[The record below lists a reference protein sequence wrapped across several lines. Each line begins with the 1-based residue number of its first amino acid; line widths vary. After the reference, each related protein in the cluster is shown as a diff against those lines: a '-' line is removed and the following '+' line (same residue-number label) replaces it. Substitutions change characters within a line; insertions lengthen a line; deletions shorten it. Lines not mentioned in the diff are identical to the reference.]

1 MENKEMVMN
10 KEMALMVSE
19 EMDFAGE
26 LTGEVQTQFCSMRAE
41 TPEEKVTLF
50 NALNNANNKIR
61 DNVNKELMIKDVYVE
76 KVFCIDEKTGEKT
89 CCPRTVLIDE
99 NGEGYTAVSI
109 GVFSSLKKLFQI
121 FGVPTWE
128 KPVCIVPKL
137 VNKDSK
143 SITTLSVKV
152 K

>member
-1 MENKEMVMN
+1 MN
-10 KEMALMVSE
+10 NNVEETSMILVD

-26 LTGEVQTQFCSMRAE
+26 LTGEVTTQFCSMNAE

-50 NALNNANNKIR
+50 NALNGATTKIR
-61 DNVNKELMIKDVYVE
+61 DKVNEELMIKDVYVE
-76 KVFCIDEKTGEKT
+76 KVVCVNEDTKEKSV
-89 CCPRTVLIDE
+89 CPRTVLIDE
-99 NGEGYTAVSI
+99 NGNGYTAVSI

-121 FGVPTWE
+121 FGIPTWE
-128 KPVCIVPKL
+128 KPLCIVPKL
-137 VNKDSK
+137 VNKDNK